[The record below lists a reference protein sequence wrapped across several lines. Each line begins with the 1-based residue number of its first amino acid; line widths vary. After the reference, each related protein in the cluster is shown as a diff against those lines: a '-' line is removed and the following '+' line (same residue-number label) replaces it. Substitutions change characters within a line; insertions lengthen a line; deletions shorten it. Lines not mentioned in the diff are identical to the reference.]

1 MQRSISI
8 VLQFLIR
15 AHVMVRCFNSIFVL
29 HNSIHLTNCS
39 SFPVQMV
46 QKHVSKYKNIIILLP
61 RLRHLAIF
69 LYFRYRNNHFT
80 YSFSWP
86 ISIYFTLS
94 LSPFTWRETA
104 LFSYRTFSPSLSIS
118 YQFLVSI
125 PPRICRLSLLFN
137 LSNPFPS
144 NCLYSSSPSID
155 LNT

>member
-29 HNSIHLTNCS
+29 HNSIHLMNCS

-94 LSPFTWRETA
+94 LSIYLERNCP
-104 LFSYRTFSPSLSIS
+104 LFVSYIFSFPVNFLSIPS
-118 YQFLVSI
+118 FNSSKDLPSVS
-125 PPRICRLSLLFN
+125 FV
-137 LSNPFPS
+137 
-144 NCLYSSSPSID
+144 
-155 LNT
+155 